1 MKYTLKAYSIK
12 EQGPRPKQE
21 DSMFPEHE
29 TLKDNDRLF
38 LVCDGMGGHSA
49 GEVASGTV
57 CQALSSYILDKC
69 PDAEGKFDDEMF
81 KSALNHAFDILDT
94 KDNGA
99 AKKMG
104 TTMTFLKLHDEGA
117 TIAHI
122 GDSRV
127 YHIRPG
133 KDAADTEILFQTYD
147 HSLVNDL
154 VKIGE
159 LTPEEAKHSNQKN
172 IITRAMQPN
181 MERRPRADIYHTHDI
196 KPGDYFMLCSDGIL
210 EQMEDENIKY
220 IFSPRVKSPE
230 DKVKM
235 IIDVTAQNHDN
246 HTAILVHITDV
257 IDPIPVCPPVPV
269 AETEPNIEK
278 PADNID
284 NTANI
289 MPEEEEKEDNK
300 ISNIVYIVMTIVVLA
315 GAIAYALIPG
325 ESNDKPKIAKT
336 EDNRKKTKQVVSQ
349 PVNEALS
356 PVEKD
361 GLWGFEDNTGKI
373 VIPCEYDSAEIP
385 DMHGKIIN
393 DRVYAVIRG
402 GKWEI
407 INKEKQIKTKRG
419 YDEPFI
425 FYDGFSVVKHDGK
438 FGFIDTN
445 GIEITPCEY
454 DTMDV
459 FSEGFMLAGREADG
473 KMMHGFINAEGKE
486 TISFIYE
493 DARRF
498 SEGFAP
504 VKQNG
509 KWTYIN
515 TNGAPIVEP
524 KYDNAWEFTEGL
536 AQVQLNGKWGF
547 IDKSGKEVIP
557 CKYDEVQ
564 EFSEGLAAVRLNGKW
579 GFIDKAGNEV
589 IPCKYEEIKSS
600 FSNGKAEV
608 MENGKL
614 KSIDKTGNEIIE
626 EEENSQTPEIE
637 NMQEQEIAVQPDT
650 NSVEKRIENGK
661 DQQNEPVE
669 PDSSDAT
676 TQVEDTNGSSQDTGN
691 KTNQEENKG
700 NAQAKSHFKES

>member
-38 LVCDGMGGHSA
+38 IVCDGMGGHSA

-69 PDAEGKFDDEMF
+69 PDAEGSFSDEIF

-269 AETEPNIEK
+269 VETEPNIEK

-300 ISNIVYIVMTIVVLA
+300 ISNIVYIVMTIIVLA
-315 GAIAYALIPG
+315 GAIVYALIPG
-325 ESNDKPKIAKT
+325 ESNDEPKIANTKV
-336 EDNRKKTKQVVSQ
+336 NSKKKEPAVSQ
-349 PVNEALS
+349 PGNDALS

-361 GLWGFEDNTGKI
+361 GLWGFKDNTGKI
-373 VIPCEYDSAEIP
+373 VIPCEYDSA
-385 DMHGKIIN
+385 G
-393 DRVYAVIRG
+393 V
-402 GKWEI
+402 
-407 INKEKQIKTKRG
+407 
-419 YDEPFI
+419 FS
-425 FYDGFSVVKHDGK
+425 DGF
-438 FGFIDTN
+438 
-445 GIEITPCEY
+445 
-454 DTMDV
+454 
-459 FSEGFMLAGREADG
+459 
-473 KMMHGFINAEGKE
+473 
-486 TISFIYE
+486 
-493 DARRF
+493 
-498 SEGFAP
+498 
-504 VKQNG
+504 
-509 KWTYIN
+509 
-515 TNGAPIVEP
+515 
-524 KYDNAWEFTEGL
+524 
-536 AQVQLNGKWGF
+536 
-547 IDKSGKEVIP
+547 
-557 CKYDEVQ
+557 
-564 EFSEGLAAVRLNGKW
+564 AAVELNGKW

-589 IPCKYEEIKSS
+589 IPCKYEGIKSS

-614 KSIDKTGNEIIE
+614 KSIDKTGNEIIA

-637 NMQEQEIAVQPDT
+637 NMQEQEIAVRPDH
-650 NSVEKRIENGK
+650 VAAKKEEKDTVPTDREVS
-661 DQQNEPVE
+661 DEPVE

-676 TQVEDTNGSSQDTGN
+676 TQVEDTNGSSQDTGET
-691 KTNQEENKG
+691 TNQE
-700 NAQAKSHFKES
+700 

>member
-1 MKYTLKAYSIK
+1 
-12 EQGPRPKQE
+12 
-21 DSMFPEHE
+21 
-29 TLKDNDRLF
+29 
-38 LVCDGMGGHSA
+38 
-49 GEVASGTV
+49 
-57 CQALSSYILDKC
+57 
-69 PDAEGKFDDEMF
+69 
-81 KSALNHAFDILDT
+81 
-94 KDNGA
+94 
-99 AKKMG
+99 
-104 TTMTFLKLHDEGA
+104 
-117 TIAHI
+117 
-122 GDSRV
+122 
-127 YHIRPG
+127 
-133 KDAADTEILFQTYD
+133 
-147 HSLVNDL
+147 
-154 VKIGE
+154 
-159 LTPEEAKHSNQKN
+159 
-172 IITRAMQPN
+172 MQPN

-269 AETEPNIEK
+269 VETEPNIEK

-300 ISNIVYIVMTIVVLA
+300 ISNIVYIVMTIIVLA
-315 GAIAYALIPG
+315 GAIVYALIPG
-325 ESNDKPKIAKT
+325 ESNDEPKIANTKV
-336 EDNRKKTKQVVSQ
+336 NSKKKEPAVSQ
-349 PVNEALS
+349 PGNDALS

-361 GLWGFEDNTGKI
+361 GLWGFKDNAGKI
-373 VIPCEYDSAEIP
+373 VIECKYDSAEIP

-407 INKEKQIKTKRG
+407 VDKKGEIITKQG

-445 GIEITPCEY
+445 GIEIAPCEY
-454 DTMDV
+454 AIMDV
-459 FSEGFMLAGREADG
+459 FFEGFMLAEKEADG
-473 KMMHGFINAEGKE
+473 KTVCGFINAEGKE

-536 AQVQLNGKWGF
+536 AQVQLNGKWAYINTDGAPIVEPKYDDAFSFTEGLAAVELNGKWGF

-557 CKYDEVQ
+557 CRYDEAEQ
-564 EFSEGLAAVRLNGKW
+564 FSDGSAAVKLNGKW
-579 GFIDKAGNEV
+579 GFIDKSGKEV
-589 IPCKYEEIKSS
+589 IPCRYEGIKSS
-600 FSNGKAEV
+600 FYNGKAEV

-614 KSIDKTGNEIIE
+614 KSIDKTGKEI
-626 EEENSQTPEIE
+626 
-637 NMQEQEIAVQPDT
+637 
-650 NSVEKRIENGK
+650 IENGK

-676 TQVEDTNGSSQDTGN
+676 TQVEDTNGSSQDTGET
-691 KTNQEENKG
+691 TNQ
-700 NAQAKSHFKES
+700 

>member
-38 LVCDGMGGHSA
+38 IVCDGMGGHSA

-69 PDAEGKFDDEMF
+69 PDTEGKFDDEMF
-81 KSALNHAFDILDT
+81 KSALNHAFDMLDT

-257 IDPIPVCPPVPV
+257 IDPIPVCPPAPV
-269 AETEPNIEK
+269 VETESNIEK

-300 ISNIVYIVMTIVVLA
+300 ISNIVYIVVMAIIVLA
-315 GAIAYALIPG
+315 GAFVYALIPG
-325 ESNDKPKIAKT
+325 ESNDEPKIANTKV
-336 EDNRKKTKQVVSQ
+336 NSKKKEHAVSQ
-349 PVNEALS
+349 PVSDALS

-373 VIPCEYDSAEIP
+373 VIPCKFDYAEIP
-385 DMHGKIIN
+385 YMHGKIIN
-393 DRVYAVIRG
+393 NRVYAVIRG

-407 INKEKQIKTKRG
+407 VDKKGEIITKQG

-438 FGFIDTN
+438 VGFIDTN
-445 GIEITPCEY
+445 GKEIAPCEY
-454 DTMDV
+454 DSAGV
-459 FSEGFMLAGREADG
+459 FSEGLATVRLNDKRG
-473 KMMHGFINAEGKE
+473 
-486 TISFIYE
+486 
-493 DARRF
+493 
-498 SEGFAP
+498 
-504 VKQNG
+504 
-509 KWTYIN
+509 YIDQS
-515 TNGAPIVEP
+515 G
-524 KYDNAWEFTEGL
+524 TE
-536 AQVQLNGKWGF
+536 V
-547 IDKSGKEVIP
+547 VP

-564 EFSEGLAAVRLNGKW
+564 EFSEGLARVKLNGKW
-579 GFIDKAGNEV
+579 GFIDKAGKEVIPCRYDKVELFSEGLAEVEMNGKWGFIDKEGNEV
-589 IPCKYEEIKSS
+589 IPCKYERMFCFTEGLAAVKLNGKWGFIDKNGTEVFPYKYDWAGGFFEGLALVELDGKCGFIDKSGNVVIPFKYDNAYNFS
-600 FSNGKAEV
+600 EGLARVELNGKWGFIDKSGNVVIPCKYEGIRSPFSNGKAEV
-608 MENGKL
+608 MLDGKW
-614 KSIDKTGNEIIE
+614 SFIDKE
-626 EEENSQTPEIE
+626 
-637 NMQEQEIAVQPDT
+637 
-650 NSVEKRIENGK
+650 GK
-661 DQQNEPVE
+661 EV
-669 PDSSDAT
+669 
-676 TQVEDTNGSSQDTGN
+676 VN
-691 KTNQEENKG
+691 K
-700 NAQAKSHFKES
+700 

>member
-21 DSMFPEHE
+21 DSMFPEHK

-38 LVCDGMGGHSA
+38 IVCDGMGGHSA

-69 PDAEGKFDDEMF
+69 PDTEGKFDDEMF
-81 KSALNHAFDILDT
+81 KSALNHAFDMLDT

-257 IDPIPVCPPVPV
+257 IDPIPVCPPAPV
-269 AETEPNIEK
+269 VETEPNIEK

-300 ISNIVYIVMTIVVLA
+300 ISNIVYIVMTIIVLA
-315 GAIAYALIPG
+315 GAIVYALIPG
-325 ESNDKPKIAKT
+325 ESNDEPKIANTKV
-336 EDNRKKTKQVVSQ
+336 NSKKKEPAVFQ
-349 PVNEALS
+349 PVNDALS
-356 PVEKD
+356 PVKKD
-361 GLWGFEDNTGKI
+361 GLWGFEDNTGTI
-373 VIPCEYDSAEIP
+373 VIECKYDSAEIP

-407 INKEKQIKTKRG
+407 VDKKGEIITKQG

-425 FYDGFSVVKHDGK
+425 FYDGFSVVEHDGN

-445 GIEITPCEY
+445 GKEIAPCEY
-454 DTMDV
+454 ATMDV
-459 FSEGFMLAGREADG
+459 FSEGFMLAEKEADG
-473 KMMHGFINAEGKE
+473 KTVCGFINAEGKE

-515 TNGAPIVEP
+515 TDGAPIVEP

-536 AQVQLNGKWGF
+536 AQVQLNDKCGF
-547 IDKSGKEVIP
+547 IDKSGKEIIP

-564 EFSEGLAAVRLNGKW
+564 EFSEGLAAVELNGKW
-579 GFIDKAGNEV
+579 GFIDKEGNEV
-589 IPCKYEEIKSS
+589 IPCKYKEIKSS

-614 KSIDKTGNEIIE
+614 KSIDKTG
-626 EEENSQTPEIE
+626 
-637 NMQEQEIAVQPDT
+637 
-650 NSVEKRIENGK
+650 K
-661 DQQNEPVE
+661 DQQNKPVE

-676 TQVEDTNGSSQDTGN
+676 TQVEDTNGSSQDTGET
-691 KTNQEENKG
+691 TNLS
-700 NAQAKSHFKES
+700 QA